1 MNNYP
6 FVGLS
11 HSIHYHEWEIPLS
24 GIIILGN
31 RVYQCDDFIFYKS
44 ENYEYIIISYPIV
57 GIIIFIIIPRKTV
70 KKS

>member
-31 RVYQCDDFIFYKS
+31 RVYQYDFIFYKS